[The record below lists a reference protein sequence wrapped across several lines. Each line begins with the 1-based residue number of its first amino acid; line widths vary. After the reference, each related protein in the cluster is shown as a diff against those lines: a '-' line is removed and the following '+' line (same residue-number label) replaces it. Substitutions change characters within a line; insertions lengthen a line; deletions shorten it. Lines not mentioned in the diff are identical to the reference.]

1 MSVTPCVERLI
12 SRIDFT
18 LVRISTPPVEISITS
33 SSGRTSAAATTVPFL
48 AVCWIAIIP
57 FVPRPCRVYSTIG
70 VRLP

>member
-1 MSVTPCVERLI
+1 MTPCVDRPI

-33 SSGRTSAAATTVPFL
+33 SSFDTSAAATTLPL
-48 AVCWIAIIP
+48 RSDCWIAIMP
-57 FVPRPCRVYSTIG
+57 LVPRPWRVCSTIG